1 MANTEGDSV
10 LNPKEEEIALSDSE
24 LDNVLKSASISD
36 EPAGGAAE
44 NLEQYG
50 VWVKV
55 EPQNVEEEAEEN
67 MAFELSDLESDD
79 ESALTEEEEQL
90 LGELEENAEDD
101 LAGLSG
107 LEEDLEELG
116 KGAAFAD
123 DEGEEL
129 TVEDLDVDL
138 DDLGHDN
145 LAVPEDAGALEGLPE
160 MEGEEEFGIDIDT
173 DIEVSLSDSAI
184 VEEHYEDLATVEGVP
199 STPGQ
204 APPKASSDI
213 LEKIEQDLNQIKAE
227 IQSLKIELAGLGK
240 GGLPSGKEEVAPAPA
255 DSDGFFQKGEEETI
269 ALTGDELDNIL
280 HTADVTEEVEGPEES
295 VETLEEGE
303 LPEEDLL
310 AEVPEEAEILAEP
323 EEEIME
329 LGSLDLE
336 EEEGPS
342 EVLGEEDTDL
352 SLEELEP
359 SAAEEESIEI
369 DIGEQFDEAAALE
382 GTEELSL
389 DEEMGTLEGETGEIE
404 SLELEE
410 PGAEPVLEEIEEVE
424 ELSLEEPGVE
434 SELDELG
441 EAEEISLAEPATESE
456 LGEIE
461 ELEDLSLAEP
471 DAESALEEVEEIEE
485 LSLEEPGDAAVLE
498 EADAAEALSL
508 EELPGEEDSSQEDV
522 LALDDLEDTGLV
534 AEDTEDLEL
543 ATEELSIPE
552 EPEDLEVAELG
563 SLEEEGEEPQ
573 LQSSAQ
579 VLPQDLQSDIKSVL
593 SYLDQLFE
601 ALPEEKIKEFAQ
613 SEYFGIYKRL
623 FEELGLGA

>member
-1 MANTEGDSV
+1 MANTEGEPV
-10 LNPKEEEIALSDSE
+10 LNPEEEEIALSDSE
-24 LDNVLKSASISD
+24 LDNVLKSASVTS
-36 EPAGGAAE
+36 EPAGGAEE
-44 NLEQYG
+44 NLDQYG

-67 MAFELSDLESDD
+67 MAFELSDLESDH
-79 ESALTEEEEQL
+79 ESALTDEEEQL
-90 LGELEENAEDD
+90 LGELEDNDEDD

-116 KGAAFAD
+116 KGAEFAD
-123 DEGEEL
+123 EEGEEL

-138 DDLGHDN
+138 DDLGDDN
-145 LAVPEDAGALEGLPE
+145 LAVPEEAGALEGLPE
-160 MEGEEEFGIDIDT
+160 MEGEEEFGIDIEADT
-173 DIEVSLSDSAI
+173 DIEVPLSDSAV

-204 APPKASSDI
+204 VPLKASSSI

-227 IQSLKIELAGLGK
+227 IQSLKSELVGLGK
-240 GGLPSGKEEVAPAPA
+240 GGLPSGKGEAAPASA

-280 HTADVTEEVEGPEES
+280 NTADVTEEVEGPEEG
-295 VETLEEGE
+295 VESLEEEE
-303 LPEEDLL
+303 LPEEDLPAEVPA
-310 AEVPEEAEILAEP
+310 AEVPEEIGPLAEP
-323 EEEIME
+323 DEEIME

-336 EEEGPS
+336 EEAPLEELTLEDS
-342 EVLGEEDTDL
+342 EL

-359 SAAEEESIEI
+359 SAAEDESIEI
-369 DIGEQFDEAAALE
+369 DIGEKSEEELLLDESE
-382 GTEELSL
+382 SFEDIEELSL
-389 DEEMGTLEGETGEIE
+389 DEELGTLEGETEEIE
-404 SLELEE
+404 DLNLEE
-410 PGAEPVLEEIEEVE
+410 PEDVPVLEEIEELE
-424 ELSLEEPGVE
+424 ELSLEAPEDE
-434 SELDELG
+434 SELGEAG

-461 ELEDLSLAEP
+461 ELENISLEEP
-471 DAESALEEVEEIEE
+471 DADSSLEEVEEIEE
-485 LSLEEPGDAAVLE
+485 LSLEELT
-498 EADAAEALSL
+498 
-508 EELPGEEDSSQEDV
+508 GEEDSSQDDV
-522 LALDDLEDTGLV
+522 LALGDLEDTGLE

-543 ATEELSIPE
+543 AEEELSTPE
-552 EPEDLEVAELG
+552 EPEDLEVEELG
-563 SLEEEGEEPQ
+563 SLEEESEEPQ
-573 LQSSAQ
+573 LQASSQ

-613 SEYFGIYKRL
+613 SDYFGIYKRL

>member
-1 MANTEGDSV
+1 MANTEGEPV
-10 LNPKEEEIALSDSE
+10 LNPEEEEIALSDSE
-24 LDNVLKSASISD
+24 LDNVLQSASVTS
-36 EPAGGAAE
+36 EP

-79 ESALTEEEEQL
+79 ESALSEEEEQL
-90 LGELEENAEDD
+90 LGKLEENDEDH

-116 KGAAFAD
+116 KGTAFAD
-123 DEGEEL
+123 EEGEEL

-138 DDLGHDN
+138 DELGDDN
-145 LAVPEDAGALEGLPE
+145 LAVPEDTGALEGLPE
-160 MEGEEEFGIDIDT
+160 MEGEEELDIDADT

-184 VEEHYEDLATVEGVP
+184 VDEHYEDLATVEGVP
-199 STPGQ
+199 SIPGQ

-227 IQSLKIELAGLGK
+227 IQSLKNELVGLGK
-240 GGLPSGKEEVAPAPA
+240 GGMPSGKGEVAPARA
-255 DSDGFFQKGEEETI
+255 ASDGFSQKAEEETI

-280 HTADVTEEVEGPEES
+280 NTADVTEEVEGLEES
-295 VETLEEGE
+295 GESLEEEE
-303 LPEEDLL
+303 LPEADLL
-310 AEVPEEAEILAEP
+310 GEVPEVEVLEEIEP
-323 EEEIME
+323 EPLGEPDEEIME

-336 EEEGPS
+336 EETPS
-342 EVLGEEDTDL
+342 DELTLEDSEL

-359 SAAEEESIEI
+359 SAADDESIEI
-369 DIGEQFDEAAALE
+369 DIGEKSEEEELLIDEPE
-382 GTEELSL
+382 SVEDIEELSL
-389 DEEMGTLEGETGEIE
+389 DEDLGTLEGET
-404 SLELEE
+404 
-410 PGAEPVLEEIEEVE
+410 EEIEEIE
-424 ELSLEEPGVE
+424 ELSLEEPEGE
-434 SELDELG
+434 SELVAES
-441 EAEEISLAEPATESE
+441 EEISLAEPAAESE
-456 LGEIE
+456 LAEIE
-461 ELEDLSLAEP
+461 EL
-471 DAESALEEVEEIEE
+471 DADSSLEEVEEIEE
-485 LSLEEPGDAAVLE
+485 LSLEEVDAVE
-498 EADAAEALSL
+498 SLSL
-508 EELPGEEDSSQEDV
+508 EELPGEEETQQEDV
-522 LALDDLEDTGLV
+522 LALDDLEDTGLE

-543 ATEELSIPE
+543 AAEELPIPE
-552 EPEDLEVAELG
+552 EPEDLEVEELG
-563 SLEEEGEEPQ
+563 SLEEESEEPQ
-573 LQSSAQ
+573 PQASSQ

>member
-1 MANTEGDSV
+1 MANTEGEPV
-10 LNPKEEEIALSDSE
+10 LNPEEEEIALSDSE
-24 LDNVLKSASISD
+24 LDNVLQSASVTS
-36 EPAGGAAE
+36 EPAGGAEE

-79 ESALTEEEEQL
+79 ESALSEEEEQL
-90 LGELEENAEDD
+90 LDKLEENDEDA

-123 DEGEEL
+123 EEEEEL

-138 DDLGHDN
+138 DELGDDN
-145 LAVPEDAGALEGLPE
+145 LAVLEDTGALEGLPE
-160 MEGEEEFGIDIDT
+160 MEGEEELDIEADT

-184 VEEHYEDLATVEGVP
+184 VDEHYEDLATVEGVP
-199 STPGQ
+199 SIPGQ

-227 IQSLKIELAGLGK
+227 IQSLKNELVGLGK
-240 GGLPSGKEEVAPAPA
+240 GGMPSGKGEVAPARA
-255 DSDGFFQKGEEETI
+255 ASDGFSQKAEEETI

-280 HTADVTEEVEGPEES
+280 NTADVTEEVEGLEES
-295 VETLEEGE
+295 GESLEEEE
-303 LPEEDLL
+303 LPEADLL
-310 AEVPEEAEILAEP
+310 GEVPEVEVLEEIEP
-323 EEEIME
+323 EPLGEPDEEIME

-336 EEEGPS
+336 EETPS
-342 EVLGEEDTDL
+342 DELTLEDSEL

-359 SAAEEESIEI
+359 SAADDESIEI
-369 DIGEQFDEAAALE
+369 DIGEKSEEEELLIDEPE
-382 GTEELSL
+382 SVEDIEELSL
-389 DEEMGTLEGETGEIE
+389 DGDLGTLEGET
-404 SLELEE
+404 
-410 PGAEPVLEEIEEVE
+410 EEIEEIE
-424 ELSLEEPGVE
+424 ELSLEEPEGE
-434 SELDELG
+434 SELVAES
-441 EAEEISLAEPATESE
+441 EEISLAEPAAESE
-456 LGEIE
+456 LAEIE
-461 ELEDLSLAEP
+461 EL
-471 DAESALEEVEEIEE
+471 DADSSLEEVEEIEE
-485 LSLEEPGDAAVLE
+485 LSLEEVDAVE
-498 EADAAEALSL
+498 SLSL
-508 EELPGEEDSSQEDV
+508 EELPGEEETQQEDV
-522 LALDDLEDTGLV
+522 LALDDLEDTGLE

-543 ATEELSIPE
+543 AAEELPIPE
-552 EPEDLEVAELG
+552 EPEDLEVEELG
-563 SLEEEGEEPQ
+563 SLEEESEEPQ
-573 LQSSAQ
+573 PQASSQ

>member
-1 MANTEGDSV
+1 MANTEGEPV
-10 LNPKEEEIALSDSE
+10 LNPEEEEIALSDSE
-24 LDNVLKSASISD
+24 LDNVLKSASITS
-36 EPAGGAAE
+36 EPAGGVEE

-90 LGELEENAEDD
+90 LGELEENDEDD

-129 TVEDLDVDL
+129 TVEDLDVEL
-138 DDLGHDN
+138 DDLGDDN

-160 MEGEEEFGIDIDT
+160 MEGEEEFGIDIEAET
-173 DIEVSLSDSAI
+173 EIELPLSDSAI

-204 APPKASSDI
+204 APPKASSSI
-213 LEKIEQDLNQIKAE
+213 LEKIEQDLIQIKAE
-227 IQSLKIELAGLGK
+227 IQSLKSELAGLGK
-240 GGLPSGKEEVAPAPA
+240 GGLPSGKVEVAPAPA
-255 DSDGFFQKGEEETI
+255 DSDGFFQKGEDETI

-280 HTADVTEEVEGPEES
+280 NTADVTEAVEGPEES
-295 VETLEEGE
+295 VESLEVEE
-303 LPEEDLL
+303 LPEGDLL
-310 AEVPEEAEILAEP
+310 AEVPEETGILAEP
-323 EEEIME
+323 DEDIME

-336 EEEGPS
+336 EEETPS
-342 EVLGEEDTDL
+342 EELSLEDSEL

-359 SAAEEESIEI
+359 SAAEDESIDI
-369 DIGEQFDEAAALE
+369 DIGEKSDE
-382 GTEELSL
+382 EELLL
-389 DEEMGTLEGETGEIE
+389 DESESFEDIEELGLDEDLGTLEAETEE
-404 SLELEE
+404 SEDLKLEEPADVPALEEMEELEELGLEE
-410 PGAEPVLEEIEEVE
+410 PGDASV
-424 ELSLEEPGVE
+424 
-434 SELDELG
+434 LG
-441 EAEEISLAEPATESE
+441 ELAETEEISLAEPDTDS
-456 LGEIE
+456 
-461 ELEDLSLAEP
+461 S
-471 DAESALEEVEEIEE
+471 LEEVEEFEE
-485 LSLEEPGDAAVLE
+485 LSLEEPGDASELE
-498 EADAAEALSL
+498 EAEAAEALGL
-508 EELPGEEDSSQEDV
+508 EETPGEEDSSQDDV
-522 LALDDLEDTGLV
+522 LALDDLE
-534 AEDTEDLEL
+534 L
-543 ATEELSIPE
+543 AAEELSIPE
-552 EPEDLEVAELG
+552 EPEDLEVEDLE
-563 SLEEEGEEPQ
+563 SLEEEVGESQ
-573 LQSSAQ
+573 LQSDSQ

-613 SEYFGIYKRL
+613 SDYFGIYKRL